1 MMVWLAIA
9 CLCVL
14 SLAPLAWVLR
24 RGVVVRG
31 RRDPALAL
39 HRAQLAELE
48 RDLGE
53 GRIATADHDSARLE
67 VQRRLLAE
75 AARDE
80 VVPVR
85 ASRGPLAVA
94 LVLVPGVAVG
104 LYLISAGHPE
114 LPAAPLAARIAASSG
129 RAAQDGKLL
138 VELRQSVDKLPP
150 SSDQARQGFLILG
163 QAEASLT
170 HWGDAA
176 AAWRRALA
184 IRFDATVAFEVAE
197 ATTRAQGHVDGESA
211 ELYRKALASG
221 AADAPWH
228 VLAVQRLAEAEH
240 H

>member
-1 MMVWLAIA
+1 MVWLAIA
-9 CLCVL
+9 CLCAL
-14 SLAPLAWVLR
+14 SLAPVAWVM
-24 RGVVVRG
+24 RGGVAVRG

-39 HRAQLAELE
+39 HRAQLAELD
-48 RDLGE
+48 RDLGD
-53 GRIATADHDSARLE
+53 GRLAAADHDNARLE

-85 ASRGPLAVA
+85 ASRAPLVA
-94 LVLVPGVAVG
+94 ALLLVPGVSVG

-114 LPAAPLAARIAASSG
+114 LPAAPLAARLAASSG
-129 RAAQDGKLL
+129 RAAKDGELL
-138 VELRQSVDKLPP
+138 AELRQSIEKLPP
-150 SSDQARQGFLILG
+150 GSDQARQGYLILR

-176 AAWRRALA
+176 AAWRRALG

-197 ATTRAQGHVDGESA
+197 ATTRAQGHVDAESA
-211 ELYRKALASG
+211 ELYRKALGAG

-228 VLAVQRLAEAEH
+228 VLATQRLAEAEH